1 MFLNTLDKK
10 SQIIYTLFKIPS
22 KFNTPSG
29 DVILTGYIVV
39 DQKEKRVEIPKLKAC
54 DDFEQYKKEKE
65 RKKNKNLQKKLYK
78 MKRKIESKGKIFD
91 YNVYKKKA
99 AETQK
104 IEADNKLKKEE
115 KCKNVHTQGKKSI
128 KK

>member
-1 MFLNTLDKK
+1 MFSNTLDKK

-54 DDFEQYKKEKE
+54 NDFEQYKKEKE
-65 RKKNKNLQKKLYK
+65 RKKTRICKKKLYK

-91 YNVYKKKA
+91 YNVYKKKQ
-99 AETQK
+99 QK
-104 IEADNKLKKEE
+104 PRRLKL
-115 KCKNVHTQGKKSI
+115 TTS
-128 KK
+128 

>member
-1 MFLNTLDKK
+1 MFSNTLDKK

-29 DVILTGYIVV
+29 EVILTGYIVV

-78 MKRKIESKGKIFD
+78 MKRKI
-91 YNVYKKKA
+91 N
-99 AETQK
+99 
-104 IEADNKLKKEE
+104 LKVKFL
-115 KCKNVHTQGKKSI
+115 TTMFI
-128 KK
+128 KKQQKPRRLKLTTS

>member
-1 MFLNTLDKK
+1 MTTQLNIFHYIQLRKLFIIFTMFSNTLDKK

-54 DDFEQYKKEKE
+54 NDFEQYKKEKE
-65 RKKNKNLQKKLYK
+65 RKKNKNLQKKT
-78 MKRKIESKGKIFD
+78 S
-91 YNVYKKKA
+91 
-99 AETQK
+99 
-104 IEADNKLKKEE
+104 
-115 KCKNVHTQGKKSI
+115 
-128 KK
+128 

>member
-1 MFLNTLDKK
+1 MTTQLNIFHYIQLRKLFIIFTMFSNTLDKK

-54 DDFEQYKKEKE
+54 NDFEQYKKEKE
-65 RKKNKNLQKKLYK
+65 RKKKQEFAKKTL
-78 MKRKIESKGKIFD
+78 
-91 YNVYKKKA
+91 
-99 AETQK
+99 
-104 IEADNKLKKEE
+104 
-115 KCKNVHTQGKKSI
+115 
-128 KK
+128 